1 MPVSITGYTLKQF
14 FEDERLWTG
23 HEAYEDVV
31 FEFEGVPEGFADPL
45 TIPDE
50 CRCQVF
56 GGIYQPPHGPARS
69 FEGLLRDWLDQLQ
82 HVRVTGILPRTA
94 VLEFEQ
100 WLAQRGFD
108 GVTIVPCRVG

>member
-23 HEAYEDVV
+23 HEAYEGVV
-31 FEFEGVPEGFADPL
+31 FKFEGVPEGFADPL

-50 CRCQVF
+50 CRCQVS

-69 FEGLLRDWLDQLQ
+69 FEDLLRDWLEQLQ
-82 HVRVTGILPRTA
+82 HVRVTGTLPRA
-94 VLEFEQ
+94 AALEFEQ
-100 WLAQRGFD
+100 WLAQRGL
-108 GVTIVPCRVG
+108 GEVALVPCRVI